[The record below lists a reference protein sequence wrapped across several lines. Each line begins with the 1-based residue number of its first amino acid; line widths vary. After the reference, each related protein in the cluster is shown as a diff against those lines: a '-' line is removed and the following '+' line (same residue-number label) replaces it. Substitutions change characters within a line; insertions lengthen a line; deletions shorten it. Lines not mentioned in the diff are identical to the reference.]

1 MTPVKPKP
9 MPQLTMPKKTKA
21 SPPKPIA
28 SKPANKIAPKI
39 ALGMITAAHGIQ
51 GWVKIK
57 PFTAT
62 ATDIAN
68 YGEVVTAHGTR
79 HTLTLDTN
87 KHNPS
92 HIIAR
97 LSGVHDRTTAAALAN
112 TTLYIDRN
120 QLPDDNDSWY
130 HADLLGAVVCDAQGV
145 AIGEAT
151 GFYDFGAGELVEVAL
166 YNNTL
171 YNNDNNA
178 DTNTDNDNEAHKA
191 GDKKVL
197 LPFTPHHRLAI
208 DPAQRRMTLA
218 IDRFWLDDSP
228 NLQVESWA
236 KSQAKLQARPQVKST
251 AKQNPSTRKVKP

>member
-1 MTPVKPKP
+1 MTLLTQKP

-21 SPPKPIA
+21 SPSKPIA

-39 ALGMITAAHGIQ
+39 VLGMITAAHGIQ

-57 PFTAT
+57 PFTAI
-62 ATDIAN
+62 ATNIAS
-68 YGEVVTAHGTR
+68 YGEVVTAHGTN

-92 HIIAR
+92 HIIAH
-97 LSGVHDRTTAAALAN
+97 LSGINDRTTAEALAN
-112 TTLYIDRN
+112 TTLYIDRS
-120 QLPDDNDSWY
+120 QLPDDDGSWY
-130 HADLLGAVVCDAQGV
+130 HADLLGAVVYDAQAV

-171 YNNDNNA
+171 YNNN
-178 DTNTDNDNEAHKA
+178 NTDNAGDNDVAHQASDKMD
-191 GDKKVL
+191 DKKVL

-208 DPAQRRMTLA
+208 DPAQKRMTLA
-218 IDRFWLDDSP
+218 IDRFWLDESP
-228 NLQVESWA
+228 TP
-236 KSQAKLQARPQVKST
+236 QATPK
-251 AKQNPSTRKVKP
+251 AKQNPSKTKVKP